1 MTLSL
6 SLVLPVYNE
15 GGGVAACLDSVVAQ
29 TRPVD
34 EVVIV
39 DNNSTDGT
47 RAIVDSYADRLPLV
61 VLNEA
66 QQGLMYARTTGL
78 NAATGDVIGRTDG
91 DAILPPEW
99 CEQVVRFMEANPEL
113 DALTGPV
120 LFHDNP
126 GAAKQERRIK
136 KMWPKLLAA
145 PPEKDTW
152 PLAGGNNVLRKRAW
166 EAVKPHLIGRANL
179 HEDIDIA
186 CAADKVGLKMWYCH
200 TVYVLVSARRF
211 KSPFDEIKPYI
222 QTTLD
227 TIEAHGLKDRAEWY
241 KGQMPQVTKS
251 FRLLWLIQHN
261 YNPETK
267 RFVPFF
273 LMRNKESRV
282 SPLAD

>member
-1 MTLSL
+1 
-6 SLVLPVYNE
+6 
-15 GGGVAACLDSVVAQ
+15 
-29 TRPVD
+29 
-34 EVVIV
+34 
-39 DNNSTDGT
+39 
-47 RAIVDSYADRLPLV
+47 
-61 VLNEA
+61 
-66 QQGLMYARTTGL
+66 
-78 NAATGDVIGRTDG
+78 
-91 DAILPPEW
+91 
-99 CEQVVRFMEANPEL
+99 
-113 DALTGPV
+113 
-120 LFHDNP
+120 
-126 GAAKQERRIK
+126 
-136 KMWPKLLAA
+136 MWPKLLAA

-261 YNPETK
+261 YNPRPNALYRSSSCAT
-267 RFVPFF
+267 RNHASPTRR
-273 LMRNKESRV
+273 LIRGSTTPPPCMHRMQMR
-282 SPLAD
+282 